1 MAIYHLHVKAF
12 SRASGRS
19 ATAAAAYRAGEK
31 IIDQRTREVHDYTK
45 KRGIEETVLALPGG
59 GTENRSA
66 FWNRVELHHKRGDA
80 VVAREV
86 EVSLP
91 AELTRDQRR
100 ELAVGFAQE
109 LSERYG
115 VGADVAI
122 HQPSRKGDDRNHHA
136 HIMLSACR
144 VSSDGTLGKKAAEL
158 DPIHCQRHKLETVV
172 SRERSR
178 WAELANAA
186 LERHRHVE
194 RVDHRT
200 LEAQGIDRE
209 PTRHRG
215 PGATGIERRTQEPS
229 RRSLDYALP
238 IPSRISAVPSPIPN
252 QVVALSAMKEEGAR
266 IRREQ
271 LAQKA
276 VEQATAQA
284 VEQAKVAQVQAKA
297 LADMRAVAAQ
307 TLNTMRER
315 AAKIKLEQEQQKARS
330 QTPEKAPPLEV
341 APQLAVQKEKEKV
354 NKEQPKPPEKGKDK
368 DREGPE
374 R

>member
-1 MAIYHLHVKAF
+1 VAIYHLHVKAF

-45 KRGIEETVLALPGG
+45 KRGIEETALVLPGG
-59 GTENRSA
+59 GTENRA
-66 FWNRVELHHKRGDA
+66 EFWNRVEQHHKRGDA

-91 AELTRDQRR
+91 AELTREQRR
-100 ELAVGFAQE
+100 ELAVGFARE

-115 VGADVAI
+115 VAADVAI

-144 VSSDGTLGKKAAEL
+144 VSPDGTLGKKAVEL

-178 WAELANAA
+178 WAELANSA
-186 LERHRHVE
+186 LERHRHVG

-215 PGATGIERRTQEPS
+215 PGATAIERRTQAPS
-229 RRSLDYALP
+229 RRSLDHAPP
-238 IPSRISAVPSPIPN
+238 IPSRISPAPSPILN
-252 QVVALSAMKEEGAR
+252 QMAALAAMKEEGAR

-271 LAQKA
+271 SAQKA
-276 VEQATAQA
+276 AVQAA
-284 VEQAKVAQVQAKA
+284 EQAKAAQAQAQT
-297 LADMRAVAAQ
+297 LADMRAKASQ
-307 TLNTMRER
+307 TLNAMRER
-315 AAKIKLEQEQQKARS
+315 AAQLKREQEQQNARS
-330 QTPEKAPPLEV
+330 QISERVPSHEITP
-341 APQLAVQKEKEKV
+341 PQPAKKDQERV
-354 NKEQPKPPEKGKDK
+354 NKEAPKPPEKAKGKD
-368 DREGPE
+368 RGGPE

>member
-1 MAIYHLHVKAF
+1 MAIYHLHVKAI
-12 SRASGRS
+12 SRSTGRS

-31 IIDQRTREVHDYTK
+31 IVDTRTGEVHDYTK
-45 KRGIEETVLALPGG
+45 KKGIEETALVIPGG
-59 GTENRSA
+59 GTENRSE

-80 VVAREV
+80 VLSREV

-100 ELAVGFAQE
+100 ELAVGFARE

-115 VGADVAI
+115 VAADVAI
-122 HQPSRKGDDRNHHA
+122 HQPSRKSDDRNHHA

-144 VSSDGTLGKKAAEL
+144 VIPDGTLGKKAVEL
-158 DPIHCQRHKLETVV
+158 DPIHCQRHKLETLV

-186 LERHRHVE
+186 LEQHRHVG

-215 PGATGIERRTQEPS
+215 PGATAIERRTQELS
-229 RRSLDYALP
+229 RRSLDHQERAP
-238 IPSRISAVPSPIPN
+238 AQISPATSPIPD
-252 QVVALSAMKEEGAR
+252 QITALAAMREEGAR
-266 IRREQ
+266 LRREQ
-271 LAQKA
+271 LAHKA
-276 VEQATAQA
+276 VDQAAAQA
-284 VEQAKVAQVQAKA
+284 AEQAKAVQIQAKA
-297 LADMRAVAAQ
+297 MADMRTEATK
-307 TLNTMRER
+307 TLNAMRER
-315 AAKIKLEQEQQKARS
+315 AAQLKREQEQQKARS
-330 QTPEKAPPLEV
+330 QTAERVPSPEIAPPRAAKKDQER
-341 APQLAVQKEKEKV
+341 V
-354 NKEQPKPPEKGKDK
+354 NKEPLKPPEKVKGKD
-368 DREGPE
+368 RGGPE

>member
-1 MAIYHLHVKAF
+1 VAIYHLHVKAF

-19 ATAAAAYRAGEK
+19 ATAAAAYRAGER
-31 IIDQRTREVHDYTK
+31 IVDTRTREVHDYTK
-45 KRGIEETVLALPGG
+45 KRGIEETALVLPGG
-59 GTENRSA
+59 GTENRSD

-91 AELTRDQRR
+91 AELTREQRR
-100 ELAVGFAQE
+100 ELAVGFARE

-115 VGADVAI
+115 VAADVAI

-144 VSSDGTLGKKAAEL
+144 VSPDGTLGKKAAEL

-178 WAELANAA
+178 WAELANSA
-186 LERHRHVE
+186 LERHRHAG

-215 PGATGIERRTQEPS
+215 PGATAIERRTQEPS
-229 RRSLDYALP
+229 RRSLEHRVQP
-238 IPSRISAVPSPIPN
+238 IPSRISPIADPIPN
-252 QVVALSAMKEEGAR
+252 QEAALAAMKEEGAR

-276 VEQATAQA
+276 AVQAA
-284 VEQAKVAQVQAKA
+284 EQAKT
-297 LADMRAVAAQ
+297 LADMRAKAAQ
-307 TLNTMRER
+307 TLNAMRER
-315 AAKIKLEQEQQKARS
+315 AAQLKREQEQQKAKS
-330 QTPEKAPPLEV
+330 QISERVPSHEITP
-341 APQLAVQKEKEKV
+341 PQPDKKDQERTEKEL
-354 NKEQPKPPEKGKDK
+354 PKPPEKAKGK

>member
-12 SRASGRS
+12 SRSSGRS

-31 IIDQRTREVHDYTK
+31 IIDQRTREAHDYTK
-45 KRGIEETVLALPGG
+45 KRGIEETALVLPGG
-59 GTENRSA
+59 GTENRSE

-91 AELTRDQRR
+91 AELTREQRR
-100 ELAVGFAQE
+100 ELAVGFARE

-115 VGADVAI
+115 VAADVAI
-122 HQPSRKGDDRNHHA
+122 HQPSRKGDERNHHA

-144 VSSDGTLGKKAAEL
+144 VSPDGTLGKKAVEL
-158 DPIHCQRHKLETVV
+158 DPIHCQRHKLEIVV

-178 WAELANAA
+178 WAELANAS
-186 LERHRHVE
+186 LERHRHVG
-194 RVDHRT
+194 RIDHRT

-215 PGATGIERRTQEPS
+215 PGATAIERRTQEPS
-229 RRSLDYALP
+229 RRSLEHRVQQTP
-238 IPSRISAVPSPIPN
+238 PRISPAAAPTLNEVT
-252 QVVALSAMKEEGAR
+252 ALAAMKEEGAR

-276 VEQATAQA
+276 AVQAA
-284 VEQAKVAQVQAKA
+284 EQAKTVQIQAQT
-297 LADMRAVAAQ
+297 LADMRAKAAQ
-307 TLNTMRER
+307 TLNAMRER
-315 AAKIKLEQEQQKARS
+315 AAQLKREQEQQKARS
-330 QTPEKAPPLEV
+330 QISERVPSAEIASPQPAKKDQEKT
-341 APQLAVQKEKEKV
+341 
-354 NKEQPKPPEKGKDK
+354 NKEPPKPPEKVKGK